1 MCYRGGIVSP
11 LLFNIFFDQSI
22 STLVPGVL
30 PLSYADDVSALHI
43 GPAPPSEPS
52 ALSVRHHQSMY
63 QQRSAAR
70 AHHAG
75 SIVVGAGTDAGS
87 LPPPLPHPVS
97 LVDSDNLPSSLT
109 SFSNSRNEFSEFRK
123 KKEV

>member
-1 MCYRGGIVSP
+1 
-11 LLFNIFFDQSI
+11 
-22 STLVPGVL
+22 
-30 PLSYADDVSALHI
+30 
-43 GPAPPSEPS
+43 
-52 ALSVRHHQSMY
+52 MY

-97 LVDSDNLPSSLT
+97 LADSDNLPSSRLL
-109 SFSNSRNEFSEFRK
+109 FRIPGMNSQNSGRRRRSDVYLVIDK
-123 KKEV
+123 IDDVVYYK